1 MKTKMMIPSRLLPLF
16 ALFGFL
22 LLIGLAA
29 CAGEDKVMESAT
41 AIPTSPAIPT
51 ETAVPVAQEEI
62 VPLETEATAVASSTA
77 VPENSPAEP
86 MALPEPWHPI
96 QSLGA
101 RLIGDVDISP
111 DGSTAL
117 LGTLRGY
124 LTIVNL
130 NDLSTQTVFF
140 EPNSSVRYLQ
150 FLPDSQH
157 FIAGTTSAGPTLI
170 DSQTGETVQTFP
182 LVGSEPLALSP
193 DGTKLAGI
201 NSDFRTIEIWDIVAN
216 QRITAIEGTL
226 DRVNSMAFSADGSQL
241 ATTNTASFYAGV
253 AIWDVA
259 TGEQTRFLQE
269 DDTLEAVTFSPDG
282 RYIATGLSLWDA
294 VSGERLDELGYQI
307 TYSWDRAFVEFS
319 PDSRQLLIIN
329 QSGQATLVD
338 VATLEPIF
346 QNMGGSN
353 SGNLAD
359 FSPDSQT
366 VLLGSQLLDVQ
377 TGALAQQLGGHTVT
391 FELGRNIFT
400 AVTVS
405 DISPDGRLAFT
416 AGAEED
422 NNGDGFVDPS
432 IKVWEI
438 DSGKIIH
445 TLTATDYPFIAATFS
460 PDGTKILAK
469 DETQLTLWDV
479 ATGGQLFAVP
489 YTSGNDGETDPL
501 AFTPDGTRFFATDGQ
516 HVLTM
521 HNANTGEILQTYAHD
536 GNEVKITAVAILP
549 DGQTVITSG
558 EALAGAFIRS
568 WQIETGELVSDHQLD
583 GLWEVSGI
591 AISPDGTQLV
601 SLENYRGSNDPTLLR
616 ILNPQTFAEQT
627 AFTMNGRFASAAY
640 FPDGQQL
647 LVGGEDGI
655 VILDTITGSPLEQF
669 DGLTEHVVISES
681 GERFLL
687 DSSQVVIIYEKIPFV
702 PHADSNASAE
712 ALTVVPTPADNPVD
726 SAEEPGAIVDN
737 DAIIFS
743 WADLNQTQPDDVY
756 TQVNYFAMFDVGLG
770 DLGCANLSF
779 GANEAEGRFED
790 SFAPLNASTAF
801 VYTPKP
807 HPDLYD
813 RLTLFSCDWRRGDAI
828 TVQLMTPNGAVL
840 EKSFIYGD
848 TLDTGSASATGVAEL
863 LVLPDDP
870 FDEGELLLAYTPGA
884 GKAPGEYTF
893 VVTGN
898 GRTLQH
904 TFSVTQPTGARV
916 FTTAN
921 LQGYQFWHLAQ
932 FEPQETIRVVAYGRS
947 NCVSGDPNY
956 YQIPPNMA
964 PLCFQGWQEFTVD
977 AQGQLLFQTLPTA
990 EFSYFAIVGELS
1002 GTFPLDSFIQAEV
1015 VAAHHEV
1022 RADWLPWFSE
1032 SLSLDAPRFR
1042 LQPGNVVRVIGQ
1054 SGTQD
1059 RVRLSD
1065 GTEGWVLAAALDK
1078 GNSAV
1083 PNDDIPVQFNGDITT
1098 LPEWV
1103 YLPAGTYFMGSSN
1116 FTTQYTEPAEQPQH
1130 LVTVNSFWMQRTEVS
1145 NASYAACVADSVC
1158 TPPRSSA
1165 SATQAN
1171 YYGNDTFAD
1180 YPVLFVT
1187 QDQAQAY
1194 CQWADGRLPTE
1205 AEWEY
1210 AARFPTRDV
1219 SYYIWGDNP
1228 AQADASLANFGK
1240 NSGDTIPVTALPDGA
1255 NEAGLLNLHGN
1266 VWEWTSDWFDA
1277 TYYASSPENN
1287 PTGPASGNEKVAR
1300 GGSWSTNLEFISL
1313 TNRFNRSPNQG
1324 YDNLGFRCVRVTSP

>member
-1 MKTKMMIPSRLLPLF
+1 MNTKMMMYRPVLYVF
-16 ALFGFL
+16 ALFCLFL
-22 LLIGLAA
+22 PISLGA
-29 CAGEDKVMESAT
+29 CGGEDEGVVAEAT
-41 AIPTSPAIPT
+41 AVVTPSTPTT
-51 ETAVPVAQEEI
+51 ETEESNSSEPEAV
-62 VPLETEATAVASSTA
+62 ETEATTPAEATA
-77 VPENSPAEP
+77 VPENNPAEP
-86 MALPEPWHPI
+86 ITPPEPWHPI

-111 DGSTAL
+111 DGRTAL

-130 NDLSTQTVFF
+130 IDLSTKTVFF

-182 LVGSEPLALSP
+182 LLGSEPLALSP

-201 NSDFRTIEIWDIVAN
+201 NNDFRTIEVWDIVAN

-226 DRVNSMAFSADGSQL
+226 DRVNSIAFSADGSQL
-241 ATTNTASFYAGV
+241 ATTNTASSYAGV
-253 AIWDVA
+253 TIWDVA
-259 TGEQTRFLQE
+259 TGEQTQFLQE

-346 QNMGGSN
+346 QNIVGSN

-359 FSPDSQT
+359 FSPDGQT
-366 VLLGSQLLDVQ
+366 ILLGSQLLNAQ
-377 TGALAQQLGGHTVT
+377 TGALTQQLGGHTVT
-391 FELGRNIFT
+391 FELGRGIYT
-400 AVTVS
+400 TVTVS
-405 DISPDGRLAFT
+405 DLSSDGRLAFT

-422 NNGDGFVDPS
+422 NNGDGFVDPT
-432 IKVWEI
+432 IKIWEI

-460 PDGTKILAK
+460 PDGTKLLAK
-469 DETQLTLWDV
+469 DDTQLTLWDV
-479 ATGGQLFAVP
+479 ATGSQLFAVP
-489 YTSGNDGETDPL
+489 HSSRNDGEPDPL
-501 AFTPDGTRFFATDGQ
+501 AFTPDGTRFLATDGQ
-516 HVLTM
+516 HVLTL
-521 HNANTGEILQTYAHD
+521 HDANTGEILRTYAHD
-536 GNEVKITAVAILP
+536 GSEVKITAVAISP
-549 DGQTVITSG
+549 DGQTAVTSG
-558 EALAGAFIRS
+558 EAFIRF
-568 WQIETGELVSDHQLD
+568 WQIETGELLSEQQLEA
-583 GLWEVSGI
+583 LWQVSGI
-591 AISPDGTQLV
+591 TISPDGTQLI

-616 ILNPQTFAEQT
+616 ILNLQTFAEQT
-627 AFTMNGRFASAAY
+627 AFTMNGQFASPAY

-655 VILDTITGSPLEQF
+655 VILDTATGNPLEQF
-669 DGLTEHVVISES
+669 AGLTEHVVISES

-687 DSSQVVIIYEKIPFV
+687 DSSQVVIIYEKVPFV
-702 PHADSNASAE
+702 SLAESNTSAE
-712 ALTVVPTPADNPVD
+712 AAAVVPTPAANPVD
-726 SAEEPGAIVDN
+726 SAEEPIAIVDN
-737 DAIIFS
+737 EAIIFS

-807 HPDLYD
+807 NPDLYD
-813 RLTLFSCDWRRGDAI
+813 RLTLFSCDWQRGDAM

-870 FDEGELLLAYTPGA
+870 FDEGELLLAFTPGA
-884 GKAPGEYTF
+884 GNMPGEYTF
-893 VVTGN
+893 ILTGN

-904 TFSVTQPTGARV
+904 TFSVRQPTGARV

-977 AQGQLLFQTLPTA
+977 AQGQLLFQSLPTA
-990 EFSYFAIVGELS
+990 EFTYFAIVGELS

-1022 RADWLPWFSE
+1022 RSDWLPWFSE

-1054 SGTQD
+1054 SGTLD
-1059 RVRLSD
+1059 RVQLSD

-1078 GNSAV
+1078 ADTAV
-1083 PNDDIPVQFNGDITT
+1083 PNNDIPLQFNGDIAA

-1103 YLPAGTYFMGSSN
+1103 ALPAGTYLMGSSS
-1116 FTTQYTEPAEQPQH
+1116 FTAQHTEPAEQPQH
-1130 LVTVNSFWMQRTEVS
+1130 LVTVNPFWMQRTEVS
-1145 NASYAACVADSVC
+1145 NASYAACVAAGAC
-1158 TPPRSSA
+1158 TPPTSSA

-1171 YYGNDTFAD
+1171 YYGNDAFAD
-1180 YPVLFVT
+1180 HPVLFVT
-1187 QDQAQAY
+1187 YDQAQTY
-1194 CQWADGRLPTE
+1194 CQWVNGRLPTE

-1219 SYYIWGDNP
+1219 SYYIWGANP
-1228 AQADASLANFGK
+1228 SQANASLVNFGK
-1240 NSGDTIPVTALPDGA
+1240 NSGDTTSVTALPDGV
-1255 NEAGLLNLHGN
+1255 NEAGLFNMHGN
-1266 VWEWTSDWFDA
+1266 VWEWTADWFDA
-1277 TYYASSPENN
+1277 TYYATSPEDN
-1287 PTGPASGNEKVAR
+1287 PTGPASGSEKVAR

-1313 TNRFNRSPNQG
+1313 TNRFNRNPNQG